1 MYNYIQD
8 PVNNNWISIDSEKGK
23 KILNKYVQ
31 TGGNKSKKSYLSITS
46 EKVIYEIL
54 PKLLDQKS
62 KFRKAISN
70 NKLDTAVDILENE
83 IFSQLLNLTKTTRK
97 QIQKNVIAIVN
108 LISSF
113 YNDNKVNTRSKRKKI
128 VKKTKGKS
136 NKISLIDALVKL
148 SNIKI

>member
-8 PVNNNWISIDSEKGK
+8 PVDNNWISIDSEKGK

-54 PKLLDQKS
+54 PKLLDQNS

-70 NKLDTAVDILENE
+70 NKLDRAVDILENE
-83 IFSQLLNLTKTTRK
+83 IFSQLLNITKTTRK

-113 YNDNKVNTRSKRKKI
+113 YNDNKVNTRSKRKKN

-136 NKISLIDALVKL
+136 NKISLIDTLVKL

>member
-8 PVNNNWISIDSEKGK
+8 PVDNNWISIDSDKGK
-23 KILNKYVQ
+23 KILNNYVQ

-54 PKLLDQKS
+54 PKLLDQNS

-70 NKLDTAVDILENE
+70 NKLDRAVDILENE
-83 IFSQLLNLTKTTRK
+83 IFSQLLNITKTTRK

-113 YNDNKVNTRSKRKKI
+113 YNDNKVNTRSKRKKN

-136 NKISLIDALVKL
+136 NKISLIDTLVKL